1 MKAFLNLKG
10 IDIMINTSLI
20 DFVLEHREELRK
32 AIDEEKQN
40 KDTQKVGGNGN
51 GHCHIS
57 DPTAQKAIR
66 LVDPIGTVVVYYG
79 PCVNGVRAS
88 RVVPDSERWLSIAN
102 ATWNYFKHDRLY
114 KFMQLKYI
122 EHMDIKEIRKE
133 FKIGR
138 RRFFYMQRS
147 IRKYAYDSAKG
158 MHLRSADI
166 HKHFAR
172 TDEIMKRLKE
182 ADDYE

>member
-1 MKAFLNLKG
+1 MMDVG
-10 IDIMINTSLI
+10 LI
-20 DFVLEHREELRK
+20 DFVLRYRQELTEAVNAK
-32 AIDEEKQN
+32 KEN

-66 LVDPIGTVVVYYG
+66 HLDPIGTVVVYYG
-79 PCVNGVRAS
+79 PSINGIRAS
-88 RVVPDSERWLSIAN
+88 RTVPDSERWLSIAN
-102 ATWNYFKHDRLY
+102 ATWARFQHDRLY

-122 EHMDIKEIRKE
+122 ENMDIKGIRKE

-147 IRKYAYDSAKG
+147 VRKYAYDSAKE

-172 TDEIMKRLKE
+172 TDEILKRLRKE
-182 ADDYE
+182 E